1 MGGIQKLY
9 EVCKGSLSEKGP
21 ISSEAIDKVRV
32 VLGKNYY
39 LPSGIDIIFRKS
51 KLEDTISI
59 RTKQT
64 SMEWEYNLHKACF
77 CHWHYVLVVK
87 LKYCEKFKRHKHDSW
102 KN

>member
-59 RTKQT
+59 RTKKT
-64 SMEWEYNLHKACF
+64 FMEWEYNFAQSVFVSLTLCIG
-77 CHWHYVLVVK
+77 C
-87 LKYCEKFKRHKHDSW
+87 
-102 KN
+102 